1 MYIWRASSL
10 YDYVR
15 SPALSTLAFIF
26 SYGSSTES
34 KKKGEKQL
42 KEQQKKQ
49 LRKAKSL
56 FRKLTMAAY
65 QSANPNDVSI
75 GKDAM
80 WDDLEKM
87 NDDVSKN
94 WLFCLRTLWFPLTST
109 CRLFMQNALI
119 NAQIELLSDKLSLME
134 LNALNDLLGG
144 PDAVE
149 EGSTKSVC
157 VSALVDVRQCA
168 IETAAG
174 AERQSLIAIQKR
186 NEARKE
192 ASDKAREAKL
202 SKASNPWSKE
212 ELSALS
218 KAIKKYPA
226 GGSNRWDAIALFVN
240 NLLKLPNPRTKEE
253 CIEKYNQIASA
264 SAAAM
269 PSTATAMPSTATAA
283 DAAGSAESTA
293 EEGGGGGP
301 WTEEQDSLL
310 QEMLRMYPADMEKNE
325 RWKMIAKGV
334 PGKTK
339 KECVDRFKAIREAVR
354 QGKS

>member
-1 MYIWRASSL
+1 MASPSR
-10 YDYVR
+10 V
-15 SPALSTLAFIF
+15 PT
-26 SYGSSTES
+26 
-34 KKKGEKQL
+34 
-42 KEQQKKQ
+42 
-49 LRKAKSL
+49 
-56 FRKLTMAAY
+56 
-65 QSANPNDVSI
+65 
-75 GKDAM
+75 
-80 WDDLEKM
+80 
-87 NDDVSKN
+87 
-94 WLFCLRTLWFPLTST
+94 
-109 CRLFMQNALI
+109 
-119 NAQIELLSDKLSLME
+119 
-134 LNALNDLLGG
+134 
-144 PDAVE
+144 
-149 EGSTKSVC
+149 
-157 VSALVDVRQCA
+157 
-168 IETAAG
+168 
-174 AERQSLIAIQKR
+174 
-186 NEARKE
+186 
-192 ASDKAREAKL
+192 KL

-264 SAAAM
+264 SAAALI
-269 PSTATAMPSTATAA
+269 STATATAA

-293 EEGGGGGP
+293 EDGGP

-310 QEMLRMYPADMEKNE
+310 QEMLRNYPADMEKNE